1 MENQMYNTLM
11 SQSMK
16 PYAKVSKLLFLA
28 YDKGIISEWEF
39 DAFDVEL
46 NLLVNN
52 QNRSHNTI
60 PRDYIEKEL
69 DKKYELTLNS
79 FESTLGQAE

>member
-1 MENQMYNTLM
+1 MENSIYNTLM

-16 PYAKVSKLLFLA
+16 PYGKLSKLLSFA
-28 YDKGIISEWEF
+28 YHKGIISEWEF
-39 DAFDVEL
+39 DAFDKEL
-46 NLLVNN
+46 TLLVNN

-69 DKKYELTLNS
+69 DKKYESELNS